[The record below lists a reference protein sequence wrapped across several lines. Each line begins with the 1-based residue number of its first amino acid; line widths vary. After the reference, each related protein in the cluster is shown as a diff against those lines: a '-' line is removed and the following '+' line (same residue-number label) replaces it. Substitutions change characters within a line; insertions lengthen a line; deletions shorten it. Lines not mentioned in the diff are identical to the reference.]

1 MDAVWLMKVIL
12 DTEKCVLA
20 GECYFNHPELFDK
33 NEDGVPVVLV
43 SHLTKKEHRV
53 HASQAA
59 EVCPSGAITLF
70 DKVTV
75 S

>member
-1 MDAVWLMKVIL
+1 MKVIL

-43 SHLTKKEHRV
+43 GHLAKTAHGADAR
-53 HASQAA
+53 QAA
-59 EVCPSGAITLF
+59 ELGPSGATTLF
-70 DKVTV
+70 AKVTA